1 MNQEKEGGPRG
12 CAVRQ
17 AKRVSAACKNS
28 GGTSE
33 LTSGIQTA
41 PAAGGGNPMADNE
54 PQQGQ
59 FCMCVVAS
67 EEPGSED

>member
-17 AKRVSAACKNS
+17 ANSVCAACKNR
-28 GGTSE
+28 GGTSA
-33 LTSGIQTA
+33 LASGLETA
-41 PAAGGGNPMADNE
+41 PAAGGGNPMADDE